1 MKLNRFFLIFLIIVF
16 ICSFSLN
23 CIAIDFVDPM
33 QNEQQNQEN
42 ENNNKQPEPE
52 PEPDE
57 EPEEYEE
64 PEQTYTPPENNNNVA
79 QPRSNNANLI
89 SLVLDVE
96 GLSPEFNKDVIE
108 YYLVVGLETEEI
120 KVDAIAEDAKATV
133 AISGNKN
140 LEEGENKL
148 QIVVKAE
155 DGTTKVYT
163 IMVIRSNEAEEMNAN
178 LESLEVTG
186 YSFYPDFKRNIY
198 NYNLTINEEITKL
211 EINAKTEIEGATFE
225 IEGNENLQEGE
236 NLIKIIVTAKDGT
249 TKREYKINTFI
260 STKKAELFQ
269 INKNQA
275 YILIG
280 VLGVAILVTGILVV
294 KNKNN

>member
-1 MKLNRFFLIFLIIVF
+1 MKAKRIFLIILIFIF

-23 CIAIDFVDPM
+23 CIATDETNTM
-33 QNEQQNQEN
+33 ENEQPNENN
-42 ENNNKQPEPE
+42 ENNNEEPE

-57 EPEEYEE
+57 DEPEEYEE
-64 PEQTYTPPENNNNVA
+64 PEQTYTPPVTYSA
-79 QPRSNNANLI
+79 PQPKSSNANLG

-96 GLSPEFNKDVIE
+96 GLSPAFNKDIVD
-108 YYLVVGLETEEI
+108 YYLVVSIETEEI
-120 KVDAIAEDAKATV
+120 KVDAAAEDSKATV

-163 IMVIRSNEAEEMNAN
+163 ILVIRSTEAEEMNAN
-178 LESLEVTG
+178 LENLEVVG
-186 YSFYPDFKRNIY
+186 YSFYPVFKRNIY
-198 NYNLTINEEITKL
+198 NYSLTINEKVTKL
-211 EINAKTEIEGATFE
+211 NINAKTEIDGAFFE
-225 IEGNENLQEGE
+225 IEGNENLQEGD

-249 TKREYKINTFI
+249 TKKEYKINTFI
-260 STKKAELFQ
+260 STEKAELFQ
-269 INKNQA
+269 MNKNQA
-275 YILIG
+275 YILIA
-280 VLGVAILVTGILVV
+280 VLGTAILITGILVI